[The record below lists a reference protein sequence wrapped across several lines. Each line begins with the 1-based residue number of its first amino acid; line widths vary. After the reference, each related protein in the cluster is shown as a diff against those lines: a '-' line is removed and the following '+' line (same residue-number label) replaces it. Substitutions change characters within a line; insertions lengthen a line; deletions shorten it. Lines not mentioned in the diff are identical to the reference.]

1 MSGLPTPQVPIS
13 WGELVDKITILEIKD
28 RRLTSEAALANVRR
42 ELAQLA
48 AIEAQALAHVPT
60 LAEVKARLLAVNEGL
75 WVIEDD
81 IRDEERAR
89 RFGDRFI
96 ELARAVYRQN
106 DDRASLKREIN
117 DLLGS
122 ELVEEKS
129 YQPY

>member
-1 MSGLPTPQVPIS
+1 MSGLQTPQVPIS
-13 WGELVDKITILEIKD
+13 WGELVDKITILEIKAQ
-28 RRLTSEAALANVRR
+28 RLTSEAALANVGR
-42 ELAQLA
+42 ELSQLA
-48 AIEAQALAHVPT
+48 AIEAEALARVPA
-60 LAEVKARLLAVNEGL
+60 LAQAKARLRAVNEGL
-75 WVIEDD
+75 WEIEDD

-106 DDRASLKREIN
+106 DDRAALKREIN

>member
-48 AIEAQALAHVPT
+48 AIEDQALAHVPH
-60 LAEVKARLLAVNEGL
+60 LAEAKARLLAVNEGL

-106 DDRASLKREIN
+106 
-117 DLLGS
+117 
-122 ELVEEKS
+122 
-129 YQPY
+129 

>member
-13 WGELVDKITILEIKD
+13 WGELVDKITILEIKA
-28 RRLTSEAALANVRR
+28 RRLTSETALANVGR

-48 AIEAQALAHVPT
+48 AIEAQALARIPA

-75 WVIEDD
+75 WEIEDD

-96 ELARAVYRQN
+96 ELARAVYRRN
-106 DDRASLKREIN
+106 DDRAGLKREIN

-129 YQPY
+129 YKPY